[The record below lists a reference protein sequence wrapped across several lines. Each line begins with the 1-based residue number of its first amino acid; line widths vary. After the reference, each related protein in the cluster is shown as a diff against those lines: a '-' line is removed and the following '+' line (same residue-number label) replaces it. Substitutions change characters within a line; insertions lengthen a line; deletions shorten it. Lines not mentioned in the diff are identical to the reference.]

1 MDAKK
6 LLMSVA
12 TTAVGFA
19 FGLYLGKMIMK
30 GTAKSTPAPAPTAA
44 AEFGYDDDA
53 NDY

>member
-1 MDAKK
+1 MDANKII
-6 LLMSVA
+6 MSVS

-30 GTAKSTPAPAPTAA
+30 STEKSTSAPAPTAA